1 MVEPVNG
8 AGVARSHG
16 EREESANDG
25 GGAHR
30 RERDAGDDQS
40 IWDPGAEPQR
50 RVSFGQRLKR
60 TPNMESFGPASGA
73 LPRERS
79 TAESNGHQTQSD
91 RIGSTAE
98 TTVPLADLSGRWV
111 SDAARDGAAN
121 EETSARAVQHEPSA
135 TQRATNGEPLRN
147 IPPDRGNLE
156 SAAIDPEAGG
166 GNVPLAA
173 VGAAAADSSGP
184 RPSAAPFEAQP
195 TLKQRLEARAASSS
209 HEKPAAPAAVGAAAA
224 DSSGRRTAIDTVCG
238 PRPSAA
244 PFEAQPTLKQRL
256 EARAASSSHEKP
268 AAPPGRLEIGGSAP
282 RVQPGGAQ
290 ASNTGQRN
298 GAKTASPAA
307 GAAADSTVAGHTSTT
322 PAAEGLVQPRAV
334 RPPAQDVQLPGSLEK
349 RAPTADNQ
357 GGAGARPLR
366 AVARRYVERD
376 GIRIRPVPVEVIQ
389 LDSRGRLA
397 GTGSL
402 VELDSRGRLAG
413 TASLVELDSRGR
425 LAGTGSLVE
434 PRQAKVDQPP
444 SEASLG
450 EVAAADGARNPY
462 VPQHSRACY
471 AFAFAC
477 RQTDSPPYLASK
489 VTWGRAS
496 DHGLQRAVRNPSS
509 QTPEMASMRDHV
521 PRGIASHAERQ
532 PHPVAASGSSAQA
545 LGQFQRQ
552 PHPVAASGSSAQ
564 ALGQFLGPAQAQ
576 QQALPSAQRG
586 PGLDNQE
593 LPWSQNTYPRPNR
606 DQLIGPGYHQ
616 GSNGWAELV
625 RGRDELAKGWAKL
638 RRDRQQLNLERQAE
652 QAQEANEW
660 ANILMRPGG
669 KWYGV
674 VEMPDGDLRPVPGVF
689 DTKAMAA
696 TVRAQRDQRPPQARI
711 AMRRPRSRAHAPRRP
726 PPHGW

>member
-1 MVEPVNG
+1 M
-8 AGVARSHG
+8 
-16 EREESANDG
+16 
-25 GGAHR
+25 
-30 RERDAGDDQS
+30 
-40 IWDPGAEPQR
+40 
-50 RVSFGQRLKR
+50 
-60 TPNMESFGPASGA
+60 
-73 LPRERS
+73 
-79 TAESNGHQTQSD
+79 
-91 RIGSTAE
+91 
-98 TTVPLADLSGRWV
+98 
-111 SDAARDGAAN
+111 
-121 EETSARAVQHEPSA
+121 
-135 TQRATNGEPLRN
+135 
-147 IPPDRGNLE
+147 
-156 SAAIDPEAGG
+156 
-166 GNVPLAA
+166 
-173 VGAAAADSSGP
+173 
-184 RPSAAPFEAQP
+184 
-195 TLKQRLEARAASSS
+195 
-209 HEKPAAPAAVGAAAA
+209 
-224 DSSGRRTAIDTVCG
+224 
-238 PRPSAA
+238 
-244 PFEAQPTLKQRL
+244 
-256 EARAASSSHEKP
+256 
-268 AAPPGRLEIGGSAP
+268 
-282 RVQPGGAQ
+282 
-290 ASNTGQRN
+290 
-298 GAKTASPAA
+298 
-307 GAAADSTVAGHTSTT
+307 AGHTSTT

-389 LDSRGRLA
+389 
-397 GTGSL
+397 
-402 VELDSRGRLAG
+402 
-413 TASLVELDSRGR
+413 LDSRGR

-521 PRGIASHAERQ
+521 PRGIASHAE
-532 PHPVAASGSSAQA
+532 
-545 LGQFQRQ
+545 RQ

-711 AMRRPRSRAHAPRRP
+711 AMRRPRSRAHAPRCP

>member
-402 VELDSRGRLAG
+402 VE
-413 TASLVELDSRGR
+413 
-425 LAGTGSLVE
+425 

-521 PRGIASHAERQ
+521 PRGIASHAE
-532 PHPVAASGSSAQA
+532 
-545 LGQFQRQ
+545 RQ

-711 AMRRPRSRAHAPRRP
+711 AMRPRSRAHAPRCP

>member
-402 VELDSRGRLAG
+402 VE
-413 TASLVELDSRGR
+413 
-425 LAGTGSLVE
+425 

-521 PRGIASHAERQ
+521 PRGIASHAE
-532 PHPVAASGSSAQA
+532 
-545 LGQFQRQ
+545 RQ

-711 AMRRPRSRAHAPRRP
+711 AMRRPRSRAHAPRCP

>member
-209 HEKPAAPAAVGAAAA
+209 HEKPAAP
-224 DSSGRRTAIDTVCG
+224 
-238 PRPSAA
+238 
-244 PFEAQPTLKQRL
+244 
-256 EARAASSSHEKP
+256 
-268 AAPPGRLEIGGSAP
+268 PGRLEIGGSAP

-402 VELDSRGRLAG
+402 VE
-413 TASLVELDSRGR
+413 
-425 LAGTGSLVE
+425 

-521 PRGIASHAERQ
+521 PRGIASHAE
-532 PHPVAASGSSAQA
+532 
-545 LGQFQRQ
+545 RQ

-711 AMRRPRSRAHAPRRP
+711 AMRPRSRAHAPRCP

>member
-209 HEKPAAPAAVGAAAA
+209 HEKPAAP
-224 DSSGRRTAIDTVCG
+224 
-238 PRPSAA
+238 
-244 PFEAQPTLKQRL
+244 
-256 EARAASSSHEKP
+256 
-268 AAPPGRLEIGGSAP
+268 PGRLEIGGSAP

-376 GIRIRPVPVEVIQ
+376 GIRIRPVPVEVVQ
-389 LDSRGRLA
+389 
-397 GTGSL
+397 
-402 VELDSRGRLAG
+402 
-413 TASLVELDSRGR
+413 LDSRGR

-521 PRGIASHAERQ
+521 PRGIASHAE
-532 PHPVAASGSSAQA
+532 
-545 LGQFQRQ
+545 RQ

-711 AMRRPRSRAHAPRRP
+711 AMRRPRSRAHAPRCP

>member
-209 HEKPAAPAAVGAAAA
+209 HEKPAAP
-224 DSSGRRTAIDTVCG
+224 
-238 PRPSAA
+238 
-244 PFEAQPTLKQRL
+244 
-256 EARAASSSHEKP
+256 
-268 AAPPGRLEIGGSAP
+268 PGRLEIGGSAP

-402 VELDSRGRLAG
+402 VE
-413 TASLVELDSRGR
+413 
-425 LAGTGSLVE
+425 

-521 PRGIASHAERQ
+521 PRGIASHAE
-532 PHPVAASGSSAQA
+532 
-545 LGQFQRQ
+545 RQ

-711 AMRRPRSRAHAPRRP
+711 AMRRPRSRAHAPRCP